1 MEAID
6 RLKLQIEHLLQQLS
20 VQREENSWLHTK
32 IEQIESDNALKDE
45 YIKALEEEIG
55 LLNTEAKLKSVY
67 IQG

>member
-6 RLKLQIEHLLQQLS
+6 RLKLQIEQLLQQLS

-55 LLNTEAKLKSVY
+55 L
-67 IQG
+67 

>member
-6 RLKLQIEHLLQQLS
+6 RLKLQMEQLLRQLN
-20 VQREENSWLHTK
+20 VQKEENSWLHTK
-32 IEQIESDNALKDE
+32 IEKIESDNALKDE
-45 YIKALEEEIG
+45 YIKALEDEIG